1 MGDKVNVKKIIEVLE
16 NLKMRTKNY
25 ASMYSEYGEEYA
37 KELAKVDR
45 EAIDYALSVIQGLV
59 E

>member
-1 MGDKVNVKKIIEVLE
+1 MGEKESVKKHIEVLT

-37 KELAKVDR
+37 KELAKVDS
-45 EAIDYALSVIQGLV
+45 EAIDYALSVIQGLAG
-59 E
+59 